1 MTTAGDAVRVSAV
14 TWRPPPRIGMV
25 RRQGEGAEDVALVAP
40 ELFAECSRRR
50 YLALSEGMKARF
62 AGTHAGSRTRYRKL
76 WRRLLIHMQ
85 TSLAMAMALTKRE
98 LTRAGEGRGHRLDL
112 GGVALIAM
120 YESYTKQID
129 EKLSRTMQESLQRAM
144 DAKTAKDQLIAKSLL
159 EFSATDEGGAAGDF
173 NPMAVMRALRKHK
186 VSKPTIK
193 QFKGS
198 EEEVGVDHTRLLF
211 LISIYT
217 SSSNKA
223 AFPEM
228 EEGSELWVRKTQLL
242 VIIYECIRAGA
253 LNYDYAPMAELVG
266 TRRVWLN
273 ITQEGIDDLDDMVQA
288 GLLISMR
295 MSSKKYNTSTAYRL
309 TKEGYLHLKA
319 SLRRRDRQAIEEV
332 VYASKT
338 NPTPSNLFLVK
349 WNHKKGVFHL
359 ISASGKVKESEVTK
373 LEEVSYVSSPYIPKS
388 LRKWGRDCTSNK
400 SETSALNKATG
411 TIRDELDEI
420 LTLDGLRLL
429 VGEWIPMGAN
439 QVLSLND
446 KLGSTERVSG
456 GFCTNELDEDPNN
469 PIFQGK
475 VDGLTR
481 VNVLDFDETSYVN
494 FEAEVQYDEDPGIV
508 QIENFGVHVSE
519 EGFLVY
525 GLTLDGVMRATD
537 GNGFSLDNLARLLRD
552 VGTDSSEVINNLLTE
567 HQRDLLDLVNM
578 GDAPNREKF
587 NVFFTSR
594 INKKDQEEMPMA
606 EDLLDMEDM
615 ENEIRQIIGEVD
627 CGFQLSRDDEL
638 ILIGSTGM
646 IICSKESE
654 KFEPLVLQYMSMMSR
669 NMFIQSLYR
678 RTFVTVDTLR
688 EIGNLIRNHDTDPNN
703 IFRIRTLITD
713 VSTEITMMRE
723 ISSYLLESLTEH
735 ERLVLNDTALKR
747 LAKVLRIGDA
757 NSRLERRIRDM
768 NKNLDGA
775 SGELKSLKSAA
786 DVITSNKEFKVNEA
800 VSNNTKNLE
809 EVFRANE
816 RASTSLEIIQ
826 VVLAGSLAFS
836 ILDRLHGLYMGI
848 AGDIDWSLKAFHWYV
863 QTPMVMF
870 IVNMIWWF
878 ALGTLFK
885 QTVKYASAKSAGIL
899 SIRYTVN
906 CKINE
911 RAMAAFLHVINPEME
926 DGEADVG
933 VNVKKFTWD
942 EKDDIRWKG
951 RPPRIEIVVDMQN
964 KFLLSAFIQIATR
977 SSRCSQADVK
987 RQFFSRLREVGLIS
1001 GPVTGLETAQEA
1013 EYVYRP
1019 LRLSRV
1025 EKLKRRWENFR
1036 EEARFFFNC

>member
-1 MTTAGDAVRVSAV
+1 MASGSGGMWRSA
-14 TWRPPPRIGMV
+14 PRIGLA
-25 RRQGEGAEDVALVAP
+25 RRAGEGAGDVALVAP

-62 AGTHAGSRTRYRKL
+62 AGTHAGSRMRYRKL

-98 LTRAGEGRGHRLDL
+98 LLRKGDGRGHRLDL
-112 GGVALIAM
+112 GGVVFIAM

-129 EKLSRTMQESLQRAM
+129 EKLSRTMQASLQRAM
-144 DAKTAKDQLIAKSLL
+144 DTKTAKDELIAKSLL
-159 EFSATDEGGAAGDF
+159 EVAPDEGGAAGDF
-173 NPMAVMRALRKHK
+173 NPIAVMRAMRKHNA
-186 VSKPTIK
+186 SKPSIK
-193 QFKGS
+193 QFKES
-198 EEEVGVDHTRLLF
+198 EEEVSVDHTRLLF

-217 SSSNKA
+217 SSSNRA

-228 EEGSELWVRKTQLL
+228 EEDSELWVRRTQLL

-253 LNYDYAPMAELVG
+253 LNYDYAPIAEIVG
-266 TRRVWLN
+266 IHRVWMN
-273 ITQEGIDDLDDMVQA
+273 VTQEGIDDLDDMVQA

-295 MSSKKYNTSTAYRL
+295 MSSNKYATSTAYRL

-319 SLRRRDRQAIEEV
+319 SLRRRDRQAIEDV

-338 NPTPSNLFLVK
+338 HPTPLNLFLVK
-349 WNHKKGVFHL
+349 WNHKKGVFQL
-359 ISASGKVKESEVTK
+359 VSGSGKVRESEVTSV
-373 LEEVSYVSSPYIPKS
+373 EEVSYVSSPYIPKS
-388 LRKWGRDCTSNK
+388 MRKWGRDCTSNK
-400 SETSALNKATG
+400 NKTAALNKATG

-429 VGEWIPMGAN
+429 VCEWVPMGAN

-446 KLGSTERVSG
+446 KLGSTERISG
-456 GFCTNELDEDPNN
+456 GFCTNELDQDPSN
-469 PIFQGK
+469 PTLQGK
-475 VDGLTR
+475 VSGLTR

-494 FEAEVQYDEDPGIV
+494 FEAEIHYDEDPGIV

-525 GLTLDGVMRATD
+525 GLTLDGLMRSTE
-537 GNGFSLDNLARLLRD
+537 GNDFSLDNLARLLRD
-552 VGTDSSEVINNLLTE
+552 VGSDSSEVISNLLTE
-567 HQRDLLDLVNM
+567 HQRSLLDLVNM
-578 GDAPNREKF
+578 GDAENREKF

-594 INKKDQEEMPMA
+594 INKKGQEEMPMA
-606 EDLLDMEDM
+606 DDLLDMEDM

-638 ILIGSTGM
+638 IIIGSTGM

-654 KFEPLVLQYMSMMSR
+654 KFEPLVLQYMSVMSR

-688 EIGNLIRNHDTDPNN
+688 EIDRLIRNHDKDPNN
-703 IFRIRTLITD
+703 VFKVRSLISD
-713 VSTEITMMRE
+713 VSADITMMRE
-723 ISSYLLESLTEH
+723 IQSYLLESLTET
-735 ERLVLNDTALKR
+735 VKINPVDVTLKR
-747 LAKVLRIGDA
+747 LAKVLQIDDT
-757 NSRLERRIRDM
+757 NSRIEQRIRDM
-768 NKNLDGA
+768 SKNLDGA
-775 SGELKSLKSAA
+775 SGELKSLKSAV

-816 RASTSLEIIQ
+816 RASTSLEIMQ

-848 AGDIDWSLKAFHWYV
+848 AGDIDWSVKAFEWYV

-878 ALGTLFK
+878 ALGALFK
-885 QTVKYASAKSAGIL
+885 QTIKYAGAKSAGIL
-899 SIRYTVN
+899 SIRYTMN
-906 CKINE
+906 CKVNE
-911 RAMAAFLHVINPEME
+911 RAMTAFLSVVNPEME
-926 DGEADVG
+926 DGEADADM
-933 VNVKKFTWD
+933 NVKKFTWD
-942 EKDDIRWKG
+942 ETDDIRWKG

-964 KFLLSAFIQIATR
+964 KFLLTAFIQIASR
-977 SSRCSQADVK
+977 SSRCSQADAK
-987 RQFFSRLREVGLIS
+987 RLFFSRLREVGLIS
-1001 GPVTGLETAQEA
+1001 GPVAGLETAQEA
-1013 EYVYRP
+1013 EFVYRP
-1019 LRLSRV
+1019 PRLSKG
-1025 EKLKRRWENFR
+1025 EKWKRKWEKFR
-1036 EEARFFFNC
+1036 EEAEFFIKC